1 MVNRWRALPPPTRM
15 WVMGGLVWFPLIL
28 LELVLGILVGGT
40 RAWTPIWVS
49 LLVIGAVTGG
59 TFWTRGAMRAVRSLR
74 GPARQDRG
82 QPDPASRG
90 IGLPTTVLA
99 CMR

>member
-28 LELVLGILVGGT
+28 LELILGIFVGGT

-49 LLVIGAVTGG
+49 LLVIGVVTGG
-59 TFWTRGAMRAVRSLR
+59 TFWTLGAMRAVQLVR
-74 GPARQDRG
+74 ARR
-82 QPDPASRG
+82 R
-90 IGLPTTVLA
+90 I
-99 CMR
+99 

>member
-1 MVNRWRALPPPTRM
+1 M

-49 LLVIGAVTGG
+49 LLVIAAVTGG
-59 TFWTRGAMRAVRSLR
+59 TFWTLGAMRAIRLVR
-74 GPARQDRG
+74 ARR
-82 QPDPASRG
+82 R
-90 IGLPTTVLA
+90 V
-99 CMR
+99 